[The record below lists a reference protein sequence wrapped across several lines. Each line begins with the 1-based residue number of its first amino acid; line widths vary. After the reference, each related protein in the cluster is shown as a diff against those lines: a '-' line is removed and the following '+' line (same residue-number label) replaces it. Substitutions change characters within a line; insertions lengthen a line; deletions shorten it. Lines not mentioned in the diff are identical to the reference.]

1 MSKDLTRF
9 ASIFFFIIAVLLVP
23 HSIMAATFVGS
34 CQPGSYPTIS
44 AAVGAATAGAIIK
57 VCPGTYPEQVVIG
70 TSLTLE
76 GITSGNASRAVI
88 TVPGSGFATTIT
100 EVTHGDTV
108 TPQVLVTV
116 PGVNISNITVDGTGA
131 SISTKW
137 FAGIFYESGSSG
149 IIKGVTT
156 RNQTAAM
163 GAGIWAENGT
173 STSES
178 VTIENSSVHDANELG
193 IYVASNQTPP
203 TLTATVLRNHVVTSS
218 FVSIGNY
225 NANASITSNVVTV
238 TGGGAYGIAMVNNS
252 VGSITSNTVSN
263 AYYGILVYVGSPTSQ
278 SSSIKSNLVLNS
290 IYYGVWIEGANN
302 ATVESNTIVQGPVG
316 IEFQCSAGL
325 GSNTVKNNTIS
336 DVTIGLDSVPSS
348 VVSPNIYDNV
358 DTIRTG
364 ACGFAPT
371 APPLPPLP

>member
-1 MSKDLTRF
+1 MNKYLTRF
-9 ASIFFFIIAVLLVP
+9 TLSFLFTIAAFLVP

-34 CQPGSYPTIS
+34 CQPGSYSTIS

-76 GITSGNASRAVI
+76 GITSGNANRAVI

-100 EVTHGDTV
+100 EVTHGETV

-156 RNQTAAM
+156 RNQTAVM
-163 GAGIWAENGT
+163 GAGIWAENGN

-178 VTIENSSVHDANELG
+178 VTIENSSVHDANEFG

-218 FVSIGNY
+218 LIAIGNY
-225 NANASITSNVVTV
+225 NANASITSNVVT
-238 TGGGAYGIAMVNNS
+238 GGGAYGIAMINNS

-263 AYYGILVYVGSPTSQ
+263 AYYGIYVYVGSPTSQ

-290 IYYGVWIEGANN
+290 IYYGVWIAGANN
-302 ATVESNTIVQGPVG
+302 ATIESNTITKGPVG
-316 IEFQCSAGL
+316 IEFQCSAGP
-325 GSNTVKNNTIS
+325 GPNTVKNNTIS
-336 DVTIGLDSVPSS
+336 DVTIGLDSVPLS
-348 VVSPNIYDNV
+348 VVSPNTYDNV

-364 ACGFAPT
+364 GCGF
-371 APPLPPLP
+371 